1 MIKIDIVSDTV
12 CPWCYIGKKRLDKAI
27 EDYKGQE
34 FEINWHAFQLNPNMP
49 IEGIN
54 RELYL
59 STKFG
64 GKERADSIYEQIKQA
79 GSSSNISF
87 NFNEMFIMPNSFY
100 SHMLIELSKEQNLQ
114 NEIAESLFDAFFIK
128 GKNIGN
134 LSELTNIAI
143 SNNIEDFNEDLFKN
157 RKDLRNIIQTSDEN
171 SRSKGVSGVPFF
183 IINNNYAISG
193 AQESEVF
200 KKIFETCLLE
210 NAI

>member
-1 MIKIDIVSDTV
+1 MIKIDLVSDTV

-87 NFNEMFIMPNSFY
+87 NFNEMSIMPNSFY
-100 SHMLIELSKEQNLQ
+100 SHMLIELSKKQNLQ

>member
-87 NFNEMFIMPNSFY
+87 NFNEMSIMPNSFY

-114 NEIAESLFDAFFIK
+114 NIIAESLFDAFFIK

-143 SNNIEDFNEDLFKN
+143 SNNIKDFNEDLFKN
-157 RKDLRNIIQTSDEN
+157 RKDLRNIVQTSDEN

-183 IINNNYAISG
+183 IINNYYAISG

>member
-49 IEGIN
+49 IEGIS

-143 SNNIEDFNEDLFKN
+143 SNNIKDFNEDLFKN

>member
-143 SNNIEDFNEDLFKN
+143 SNNIKDFNEDLFKN

-171 SRSKGVSGVPFF
+171 SRSKGISGVPFF

>member
-1 MIKIDIVSDTV
+1 MIKIDILSDTV

-87 NFNEMFIMPNSFY
+87 NFNEMSIMPNSFY

-114 NEIAESLFDAFFIK
+114 NKIAESLFDAFFIK

-143 SNNIEDFNEDLFKN
+143 SNNIKDFNKDLFKN
-157 RKDLRNIIQTSDEN
+157 RKDLRNIVQTSDEN

>member
-1 MIKIDIVSDTV
+1 MIKIDIISDTV

-87 NFNEMFIMPNSFY
+87 NFNEMSIMPNSFY

-143 SNNIEDFNEDLFKN
+143 SNNIKDFNEDLFKN

>member
-27 EDYKGQE
+27 EDYKDQE

-64 GKERADSIYEQIKQA
+64 GKERADSIYEQIKQT

-87 NFNEMFIMPNSFY
+87 NFNEISIMPNSFY
-100 SHMLIELSKEQNLQ
+100 SHMLIEMSKEQNLQ
-114 NEIAESLFDAFFIK
+114 NKIAESLFDAFFIK
-128 GKNIGN
+128 GINIGN

-143 SNNIEDFNEDLFKN
+143 SNNIKNFNEDLFRN
-157 RKDLRNIIQTSDEN
+157 RKDLRNTVQTSDEN
-171 SRSKGVSGVPFF
+171 SRSKGVTGVPFF

>member
-12 CPWCYIGKKRLDKAI
+12 CPWCYIGKKRLEKAI

-64 GKERADSIYEQIKQA
+64 GKERADSIYEQIKQT

-87 NFNEMFIMPNSFY
+87 NFNEISIMPNSFY
-100 SHMLIELSKEQNLQ
+100 SHMLIEMSKEQNLQ
-114 NEIAESLFDAFFIK
+114 NKIAESLFDAFFIK
-128 GKNIGN
+128 GINIGN

-143 SNNIEDFNEDLFKN
+143 SNNIKNFNEDLFKN
-157 RKDLRNIIQTSDEN
+157 RKDLRNTVQTSDEN

>member
-87 NFNEMFIMPNSFY
+87 NFNEMSIMPNSFY

-143 SNNIEDFNEDLFKN
+143 SNNIKDFNEDLFKN

>member
-64 GKERADSIYEQIKQA
+64 GKERADNIYEQIKIA

-87 NFNEMFIMPNSFY
+87 NFNEMSIMPNSFY

-193 AQESEVF
+193 AQESEIF

>member
-1 MIKIDIVSDTV
+1 
-12 CPWCYIGKKRLDKAI
+12 
-27 EDYKGQE
+27 
-34 FEINWHAFQLNPNMP
+34 MP

-87 NFNEMFIMPNSFY
+87 NFNEMSIMPNSFY

-143 SNNIEDFNEDLFKN
+143 SNNIKGFNEDLFKN
-157 RKDLRNIIQTSDEN
+157 RKDLRNIVQTSDEN

>member
-87 NFNEMFIMPNSFY
+87 NFNEMSIMPNSFY
-100 SHMLIELSKEQNLQ
+100 SHMLIELSKKQNLQ

>member
-34 FEINWHAFQLNPNMP
+34 FEINWHAFQLNPNIP

-87 NFNEMFIMPNSFY
+87 NFNEMSIMPNSFY

-143 SNNIEDFNEDLFKN
+143 SNNIKDFNEDLFKN

>member
-64 GKERADSIYEQIKQA
+64 GKERADNIYEQIKIA

-87 NFNEMFIMPNSFY
+87 NFNEMSIMPNSFY

-128 GKNIGN
+128 SKNIGN

-143 SNNIEDFNEDLFKN
+143 SNNIKDFNEDLFKN

-171 SRSKGVSGVPFF
+171 FRSKGVSGVPFF